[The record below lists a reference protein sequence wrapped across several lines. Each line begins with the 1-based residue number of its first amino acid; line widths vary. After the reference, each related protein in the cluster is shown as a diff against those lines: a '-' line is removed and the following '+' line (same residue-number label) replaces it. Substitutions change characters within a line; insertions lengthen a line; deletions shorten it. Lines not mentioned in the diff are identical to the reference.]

1 MPFLDTYVIY
11 EKNIPGSQGDVKIVS
26 GSFSYQDGN
35 FIKRDNGMVDGTT
48 ALIPYSGENIDEFM
62 LNQNNDAFQ
71 RLLDDE
77 QKINQYLE
85 ENPDS
90 PKHKNQK
97 KYVSDIK
104 SYFRYWFDQK
114 GHPHPEKGFYHSG
127 DFRTLRQDGIEY
139 YPTANQAK
147 IIKILYQAYLYG
159 TPELSQDYL
168 ITLLESDRETTYR
181 NIREYFK
188 ADGISK
194 TIYKKFI
201 KTGQRK
207 GTIRISLN

>member
-1 MPFLDTYVIY
+1 MSFLDTYVFY

-26 GSFSYQDGN
+26 ESFSYRDGN

-62 LNQNNDAFQ
+62 LNQNNDVFQ

-77 QKINQYLE
+77 QKVNQYLE

-97 KYVSDIK
+97 KFVSDIK
-104 SYFRYWFDQK
+104 SYFRYWYDQK
-114 GHPHPEKGFYHSG
+114 GIKPPEKGFYHSG

-139 YPTANQAK
+139 YPTANQAE
-147 IIKILYQAYLYG
+147 IIKLLYNAYLYG
-159 TPELSQDYL
+159 TPELSQDYI
-168 ITLLESDRETTYR
+168 ITLMESDRETSYR
-181 NIREYFK
+181 NVREYFK
-188 ADGISK
+188 TDNESMAL
-194 TIYKKFI
+194 YRRFI
-201 KTGQRK
+201 IKGHRK
-207 GTIRISLN
+207 GSIRINLN